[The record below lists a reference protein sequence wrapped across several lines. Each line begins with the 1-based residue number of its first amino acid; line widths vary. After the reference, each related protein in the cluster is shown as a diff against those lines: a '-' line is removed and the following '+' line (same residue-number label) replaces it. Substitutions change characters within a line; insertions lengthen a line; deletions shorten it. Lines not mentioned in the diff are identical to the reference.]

1 MPFRNQAITSK
12 NKHLKLN
19 SIADLGKLRVV
30 AFQEASLYLDAEFAA
45 MANHNRAYLELLH
58 MPSRMLSLNRADVI
72 ISQPDIFCF
81 NLANESSPTQISLVF
96 ESFEYHDILPAVN
109 QYWFGFL
116 DEAMRDRFE
125 RGIAAIYA
133 TGEIDALFLQYQQR
147 YCTSRE
153 MFISLDCQYLKSN
166 RLETCDTSAQTKKQ

>member
-81 NLANESSPTQISLVF
+81 NLANESSPTQISQVF

-116 DEAMRDRFE
+116 DEGRLQKLS
-125 RGIAAIYA
+125 A
-133 TGEIDALFLQYQQR
+133 T
-147 YCTSRE
+147 
-153 MFISLDCQYLKSN
+153 
-166 RLETCDTSAQTKKQ
+166 RLLI